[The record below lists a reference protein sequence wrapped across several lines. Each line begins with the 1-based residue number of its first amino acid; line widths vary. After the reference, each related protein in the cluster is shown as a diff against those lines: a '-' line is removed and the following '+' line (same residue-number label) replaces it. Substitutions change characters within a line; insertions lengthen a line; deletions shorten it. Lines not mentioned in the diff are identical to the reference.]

1 MTAPEHVHHPP
12 SAPDDIASLVNDFV
26 DETPGVSHAII
37 VSADGLAL
45 ISSRSLAADLAD
57 SLSAMVAGLTGL
69 CGSIAGHLDRGIY
82 EHALLSLTHGH
93 LLIMGISPLA
103 SMAVLTDTCADA
115 GMVAHQMNCLVS
127 RTGHLLTSN
136 ARDEL
141 RRRNGRRPA

>member
-12 SAPDDIASLVNDFV
+12 SVPDDIASLINDFV
-26 DETPGVSHAII
+26 GETPGVSHAII

-45 ISSRSLAADLAD
+45 ASSRSLAIDLAD

-69 CGSIAGHLDRGIY
+69 CGSIAGHIHRGNY
-82 EHALLSLTHGH
+82 EHAMIRLTHGH
-93 LLIMGISPLA
+93 LLIMGISPAA
-103 SMAVLTDTCADA
+103 SLAVLTDTCADA
-115 GMVAHQMNCLVS
+115 GTVAYQMNRLVS
-127 RTGHLLTSN
+127 RTGHLLTSK